1 MRGETK
7 LALPLIFIFL
17 VLLILSTIV
26 ITKTVYNRKNIPFM
40 TCMMIAMT
48 NGMSVGLFL
57 GVIFGILQSGTLLLT
72 TMIGINLVL
81 SFYEIESAN

>member
-1 MRGETK
+1 
-7 LALPLIFIFL
+7 
-17 VLLILSTIV
+17 
-26 ITKTVYNRKNIPFM
+26 
-40 TCMMIAMT
+40 MMIAMT